1 MAICATCPRWLEKS
15 GPSWFKRGLSRLDK
29 NQLDGYFSE
38 VSPNTLELKPAPEC
52 ARPSD
57 VSMIAQ
63 NR

>member
-1 MAICATCPRWLEKS
+1 
-15 GPSWFKRGLSRLDK
+15 
-29 NQLDGYFSE
+29 LDGYFSE